1 MKQRIAVVGAGY
13 FAQFHVQGWQAAGA
27 TVLAICDNDMDK
39 ARAMAERFSVAQVHS
54 DAIAMLGDL
63 QADLVD
69 VVLPPDAQE
78 PVVKAALSRRIPT
91 VCQKPFGTDI
101 SQARSMSAEAE
112 RQGTPL
118 VIHEN
123 FRFSPWF
130 RECRRLIDARHF
142 GRLHG
147 ITFRLRTGDGQGPDA
162 YMDRQPYFQKMPR
175 LLIRETGVHYVDT
188 FRYLMGEVV
197 AVTAHLRRLNT
208 HIAGEDA
215 GLVVFEF
222 EDDRQGLFDGNRLN
236 DHPADNPRTTMGE
249 MWLEGE
255 RGVMRLDGNARLWW
269 KPHHAPETEHA
280 YPGGVEGPF
289 GGACTALQA
298 HVLAHL
304 NKGTPLENDARSYLE
319 ILRIQ
324 EAIYFSHANGR
335 RVRMATFQP
344 QHPAKTDQETT

>member
-27 TVLAICDNDMDK
+27 TVVAICDNDMAK
-39 ARAMAERFSVAQVHS
+39 ARAMAERFSVAQVHG
-54 DAIAMLGDL
+54 DAIAMLADL
-63 QADLVD
+63 QADVVD
-69 VVLPPDAQE
+69 VVLPPHAQE
-78 PVVKAALSRRIPT
+78 LVVRAALSRRIPT
-91 VCQKPFGTDI
+91 VCQKPFTTDI
-101 SQARSMSAEAE
+101 TQAQSLTAEAE

-118 VIHEN
+118 VVHEN

-130 RECRRLIDARHF
+130 RECRRLIDAGHF

-162 YMDRQPYFQKMPR
+162 YMERQPYFQKMPR
-175 LLIRETGVHYVDT
+175 MLIRETGVHYVDT
-188 FRYLMGEVV
+188 FRYLMGDVV

-236 DHPADNPRTTMGE
+236 DHPAENPRTTMGE

-255 RGVMRLDGNARLWW
+255 RGVMRLDGHARLWW

-280 YPGGVEGPF
+280 YPASAEGPF

-304 NKGTPLENDARSYLE
+304 NQGTPLENDARSYLE
-319 ILRIQ
+319 VLRIQ
-324 EAIYFSHANGR
+324 EAIYFSHASGC
-335 RVRMATFQP
+335 RVRMASFQP
-344 QHPAKTDQETT
+344 QHPAKNDQETI